1 MALVFEGQPLSAT
14 AIACVLAASW
24 SWATRKGQE
33 VRGHD
38 VATLRELATQAVQ
51 EALEPPKKDND
62 A

>member
-1 MALVFEGQPLSAT
+1 MALVFEGQHWSAT

-38 VATLRELATQAVQ
+38 VETLKELAAQAVH
-51 EALEPPKKDND
+51 EALEPPKQDD